1 LENNGLQA
9 ALTELASRVSRTNV
23 NCVVK
28 APTFTKVYDNAAAIH
43 LYRIAQEAV
52 NNAIKHGRA
61 KNITI
66 GLNTQNNQVEL
77 TVQDDGCG
85 LPKTPQKRTGMGL
98 RVMNYRAG
106 MIGATVAVAAGE
118 PCGTVVRCVMPNRPP
133 NAKAPRTANGKRS
146 TGRVPAETREEAAA
160 A

>member
-1 LENNGLQA
+1 MELENNGLQA

-66 GLNTQNNQVEL
+66 GLNTQNNQQCENCHAN
-77 TVQDDGCG
+77 GG
-85 LPKTPQKRTGMGL
+85 EGFIASRRT
-98 RVMNYRAG
+98 
-106 MIGATVAVAAGE
+106 TS
-118 PCGTVVRCVMPNRPP
+118 
-133 NAKAPRTANGKRS
+133 APRPATCAISSCARGAS
-146 TGRVPAETREEAAA
+146 TVCPR
-160 A
+160 